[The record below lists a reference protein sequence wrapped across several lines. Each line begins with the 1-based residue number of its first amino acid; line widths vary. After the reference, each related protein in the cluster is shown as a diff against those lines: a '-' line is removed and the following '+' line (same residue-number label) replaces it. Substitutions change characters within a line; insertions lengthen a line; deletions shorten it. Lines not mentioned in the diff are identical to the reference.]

1 MTISTYAYIIDIYYK
16 VTLSSHFALF
26 YPIFIKMYFIWSE
39 ANSPYPRRLIVDTPF
54 WWISCNLIGRDCY
67 DCEIL
72 LAEIFMIFGFSGR
85 RLFLFRC
92 CSVNYDLETKLVRK
106 KFLPILAIRKQVLK
120 YKADSFYRNIVNI
133 IAMVMIIC
141 NINKLIDES

>member
-1 MTISTYAYIIDIYYK
+1 MTISTYAYMIDIYYK

-26 YPIFIKMYFIWSE
+26 YPIFIKMYFIWSK

-106 KFLPILAIRKQVLK
+106 KFLAILAMKNK
-120 YKADSFYRNIVNI
+120 YKSI
-133 IAMVMIIC
+133 
-141 NINKLIDES
+141 KLIHFIEI

>member
-1 MTISTYAYIIDIYYK
+1 MTISTYAYMIDIYYK

-106 KFLPILAIRKQVLK
+106 KFLAILAMKNK
-120 YKADSFYRNIVNI
+120 YKSI
-133 IAMVMIIC
+133 
-141 NINKLIDES
+141 KLIHFIEI

>member
-1 MTISTYAYIIDIYYK
+1 MTILTYAYMIDIYYK

-26 YPIFIKMYFIWSE
+26 YPIFIKMYFIWSK
-39 ANSPYPRRLIVDTPF
+39 ANSPYPRRLIVDIPF

-106 KFLPILAIRKQVLK
+106 KFLPILAMTKQVLK
-120 YKADSFYRNIVNI
+120 YKADSIYRNIVTI
-133 IAMVMIIC
+133 IAMVIIIW
-141 NINKLIDES
+141 NINMLIDES